1 MRSRRRRQ
9 PAKRGC
15 EHRVVSSLWLSR
27 PAYVSLTAAEA
38 KAPQPLSLSQP
49 ETATTAVGNRPTDH
63 GRRRRRLDAAS
74 WPLLLLIC
82 LRDTVPCS
90 RRNVR
95 PKSAPASVR
104 VSGIFFYLHFFT
116 TFLLARHKLY
126 LFFICAC
133 GFYLGLGCVCFFL
146 RRETTMQRG
155 PINKNF
161 IGSRMGSG
169 NAKAIRGDEIAH
181 AAHTR
186 VLSHSRRRG

>member
-1 MRSRRRRQ
+1 VRVKLQLRSRRRRQ

-38 KAPQPLSLSQP
+38 KALQPLSQP

-63 GRRRRRLDAAS
+63 GRRRRRLDAAP

-82 LRDTVPCS
+82 LRDTVPSS

-104 VSGIFFYLHFFT
+104 VSGIFFYLHFFYY
-116 TFLLARHKLY
+116 FLSRSTQTISFFY
-126 LFFICAC
+126 LCVWFS
-133 GFYLGLGCVCFFL
+133 LGLGCFFYDATPQCSEG
-146 RRETTMQRG
+146 R
-155 PINKNF
+155 
-161 IGSRMGSG
+161 
-169 NAKAIRGDEIAH
+169 
-181 AAHTR
+181 
-186 VLSHSRRRG
+186 